1 MEFKTIKV
9 RFQDSICFI
18 KFYRP
23 EANNT
28 INLLLLEEVNRV
40 LDYYTDEINIVVLEG
55 IPEVF
60 CFGADFHELISE
72 KTENN
77 NKGQAPEIL
86 YDFYL
91 KLATGSFITIS
102 NVKGKVNAG
111 GMGIVVASDIV
122 FADDTAQFSLSE
134 MLFGLFPACV
144 LPFLIRKI
152 GLNRSNYLTL
162 TTKSIDVKEAYEYG
176 LVNIIDN
183 SNNQLLRRNLLRLK
197 HLSKDSILEYKN
209 YLNTLDDSIFKNRD
223 IAILNNSKLFSNERN
238 LNSIKRYIEEGKFYW
253 ED

>member
-1 MEFKTIKV
+1 MAISYIMEFKTIKV

-111 GMGIVVASDIV
+111 GMGIVVAV
-122 FADDTAQFSLSE
+122 T
-134 MLFGLFPACV
+134 
-144 LPFLIRKI
+144 
-152 GLNRSNYLTL
+152 
-162 TTKSIDVKEAYEYG
+162 
-176 LVNIIDN
+176 
-183 SNNQLLRRNLLRLK
+183 
-197 HLSKDSILEYKN
+197 
-209 YLNTLDDSIFKNRD
+209 
-223 IAILNNSKLFSNERN
+223 
-238 LNSIKRYIEEGKFYW
+238 
-253 ED
+253 